1 MGVKGRK
8 LFRTQFIANDTNLDQ
23 TNLRKLVF
31 TESTLEE
38 AHSSGHA
45 RGSMFQEGK
54 NQRNW
59 RDFRD
64 SKMSSGS

>member
-8 LFRTQFIANDTNLDQ
+8 LFRTHFIANDTNLDQ

-45 RGSMFQEGK
+45 RGSMSQEGK